1 MLKYPCLVLDH
12 DDTTVN
18 STATVHYAAF
28 VEYMKMYHPDK
39 ILSLEDYFRYNFHPG
54 VIPMFTEIC
63 GMTEAEML
71 EEEAFWNEYVQHHV
85 PEAYPGIREILEEQR
100 KRGGKIC
107 VVSHSFSENIRR
119 DYRENNLPEPDMIF
133 GWESPKELRK
143 PSVWPLEQIMKAF
156 GFAPEE
162 LLVVDDLKPG
172 YDMARTAGVPF
183 AAAGW
188 ANDIEEIEQFMRK
201 NCGLYF
207 KTVPELYRYLFNDSI
222 LLQNNTQGLQ
232 ERTQAGRTEKQRE
245 RSDK

>member
-28 VEYMKMYHPDK
+28 VEYMKEKHPDR

-63 GMTEAEML
+63 GLRGDEMK
-71 EEEAFWNEYVQHHV
+71 EEEAFWNRYVQQHV
-85 PEAYPGIREILEEQR
+85 PKAYPGIREILEEQR
-100 KRGGKIC
+100 KRGGRIC

-119 DYRENNLPEPDMIF
+119 DYRENRLPEPDMIF
-133 GWESPKELRK
+133 GWESPPEKRK
-143 PSVWPLEQIMKAF
+143 PSAWPLEKVMETF
-156 GFAPEE
+156 GYRPEE

-172 YDMARTAGVPF
+172 YDMAREAGVPF

-188 ANDIEEIEQFMRK
+188 ANDIPEIEQFMRK

-207 KTVPELYRYLFNDSI
+207 KTVPELREYLF
-222 LLQNNTQGLQ
+222 G
-232 ERTQAGRTEKQRE
+232 
-245 RSDK
+245 